1 MTIPATLS
9 TRLREAL
16 TLRKMKQTELSALTG
31 IGKSSISTYLT
42 GGYEPKQRNIQKM
55 AEVLNV
61 SERWL
66 LGEDVPME
74 RRLNVYTIPG
84 ILPLPE
90 LKQIPLLGTIACGTP
105 LLAETNIDELINLP
119 KHIDADFALRCKG
132 DSMTGARIMDGDIV
146 YIREQ
151 PEVENGQIAAVLIDG
166 DATLKRVYYHP
177 NMLILHPENPA
188 YPELIYRDAE
198 LENVR
203 ILGRAISFTS
213 AVK

>member
-1 MTIPATLS
+1 MSLS

-16 TLRKMKQTELSALTG
+16 TLRKMKQSELCARTG

-42 GGYEPKQRNIQKM
+42 GAYEPKQRNIQKM
-55 AEVLNV
+55 AEALNV
-61 SERWL
+61 NERWL

-74 RRLNVYTIPG
+74 RRPDIYSIPG

-90 LKQIPLLGTIACGTP
+90 TKIIPLLGTIACGEP
-105 LLAETNIDELINLP
+105 LLAEENIEELLRIPSNIDA
-119 KHIDADFALRCKG
+119 HFALRCKG

-166 DATLKRVYYHP
+166 NATLKRVYYHP
-177 NMLILHPENPA
+177 NLLILHPENPA
-188 YPELIYRDAE
+188 YPEIIYRDAE
-198 LENVR
+198 LEQVK
-203 ILGRAISFTS
+203 ILGRAVSFTS
-213 AVK
+213 PVK

>member
-1 MTIPATLS
+1 MTTTLAD
-9 TRLREAL
+9 RLREAL
-16 TLRKMKQTELSALTG
+16 TLRSMKQSDLSALTG

-55 AEVLNV
+55 AAALNV
-61 SERWL
+61 S
-66 LGEDVPME
+66 D
-74 RRLNVYTIPG
+74 RRLMGEAVPLDRRLDPFTIPG
-84 ILPLPE
+84 IMPLPE
-90 LKQIPLLGTIACGTP
+90 MKEIPLIGSIACGEP
-105 LLAETNIDELINLP
+105 LLAEANIEELLRIP
-119 KHIDADFALRCKG
+119 QHIDADFALRCKG
-132 DSMTGARIMDGDIV
+132 DSMIGARIMDGDIV

-188 YPELIYRDAE
+188 YKELIYRDAE

-203 ILGRAISFTS
+203 ILGRAVSFTS
-213 AVK
+213 AVR

>member
-1 MTIPATLS
+1 MTTLAD
-9 TRLREAL
+9 RLREAL
-16 TLRKMKQTELSALTG
+16 TLRNMKQSDLSAITG

-42 GGYEPKQRNIQKM
+42 GSYEPKQRNIQKM
-55 AEVLNV
+55 AEALRV

-66 LGEDVPME
+66 MGDEVPME
-74 RRLNVYTIPG
+74 RRLDIYSIPG
-84 ILPLPE
+84 IQPLPE
-90 LKQIPLLGTIACGTP
+90 MKEIPLLGSIACGEP
-105 LLAETNIDELINLP
+105 LLAEANINEILRVP
-119 KHIDADFALRCKG
+119 AHIDADFALRCKG

-188 YPELIYRDAE
+188 YGEIIYRDAE

-203 ILGRAISFTS
+203 ILGRAVSFTS
-213 AVK
+213 AVR